1 MVKTL
6 TGQFVSP
13 RARKRIE
20 EYNIPIHELHGTGPN
35 GRIIEADVIDYIK
48 KRGIHLNETTH
59 NQFDQFGFKQVTPLA
74 RKIAKTENIDLKA
87 IQGSGFR
94 GKIKSSDVL
103 KVLNANQSKLSKRE
117 VPLSGIRKVIATRM
131 TESKRTAPH
140 VTLSVKVDAT
150 KLVKLRKALLEKYT
164 DIRITYTDLLLKI
177 VSQSL
182 LENPKVNVSL
192 IENTLVFH
200 DDINIG
206 IAVAIE
212 DGLVVPVIQN
222 VHQKSIVEIHQE
234 VSDKVERAKSG
245 KLKESDFKNG
255 RFTISNLGMYEV
267 DVFTP
272 IINPPES
279 AILGVG
285 RIIEDIF
292 VKNEQI
298 RIGYSMVL
306 SLSFDHR
313 VMDGAPAA
321 VFLGHIKDLIENP
334 EKLDIM

>member
-6 TGQFVSP
+6 SGQFISP
-13 RARKRIE
+13 RARKLIE
-20 EYNIPIHELHGTGPN
+20 QYNVPIHELIGSGPN
-35 GRIIEADVIDYIK
+35 GRIIEADVSDYIQK
-48 KRGIHLNETTH
+48 SEIQPNDTAA
-59 NQFDQFGFKQVTPLA
+59 FGFKQATPLA
-74 RKIAKTENIDLKA
+74 IKIAEIENIDLKT
-87 IQGSGFR
+87 IHGSGLG

-103 KVLNANQSKLSKRE
+103 KALSNKQSKLSKRE
-117 VPLSGIRKVIATRM
+117 VPLSGIRKVIAARM
-131 TESKRTAPH
+131 AESKRTAPH

-150 KLVKLRKALLEKYT
+150 KLVKLRKALLEKYA

-177 VSQSL
+177 VSKSL
-182 LENPKVNVSL
+182 IDNPKMNVSL
-192 IENTLVFH
+192 SENTLIFH

-222 VHQKSIVEIHQE
+222 VHEKSIVEIHRE
-234 VSDKVERAKSG
+234 VLDKVERAKIG

-321 VFLGHIKDLIENP
+321 VFLGDIKELIENP
-334 EKLDIM
+334 EKLDFM